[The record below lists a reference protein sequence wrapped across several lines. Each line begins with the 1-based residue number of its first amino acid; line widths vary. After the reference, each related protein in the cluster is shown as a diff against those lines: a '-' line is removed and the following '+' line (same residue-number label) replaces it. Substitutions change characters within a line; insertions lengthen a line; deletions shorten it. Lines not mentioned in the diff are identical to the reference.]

1 MGGLDDSLEMS
12 RALEEQNARR
22 KTSVEGKTFH
32 IEEATFRRTGLAGF
46 CLAFRRG
53 RENFKPNRWYPS
65 TWVIRVGLAR
75 RVRVDRGRAAP
86 SAKGA
91 LGISNRTDPDNVG
104 ERRTTTKAPPALI
117 LRAVAN
123 SNRSL
128 PFSSRLLTNTGI
140 ERGNRTHLRR
150 SFSGWRRFKDSP
162 RGPELLPLPRHL
174 MGQITGIRAADLPRL
189 TRITRSSGE

>member
-1 MGGLDDSLEMS
+1 M
-12 RALEEQNARR
+12 
-22 KTSVEGKTFH
+22 
-32 IEEATFRRTGLAGF
+32 
-46 CLAFRRG
+46 
-53 RENFKPNRWYPS
+53 
-65 TWVIRVGLAR
+65 
-75 RVRVDRGRAAP
+75 DRGRAAP

-162 RGPELLPLPRHL
+162 RGQNSYLFHGTSWAKLQEFEQRTSPDRPESPVPL
-174 MGQITGIRAADLPRL
+174 GNDARA
-189 TRITRSSGE
+189 